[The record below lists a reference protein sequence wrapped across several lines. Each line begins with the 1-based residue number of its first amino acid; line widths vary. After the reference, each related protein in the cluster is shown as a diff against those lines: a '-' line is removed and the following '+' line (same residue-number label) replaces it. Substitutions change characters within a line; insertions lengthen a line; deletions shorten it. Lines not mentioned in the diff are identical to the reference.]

1 MKKLHLLFALLL
13 AWLSVGGVW
22 ADKEIVK
29 ISKIIPIS
37 ESAVI
42 AFQRNKGKFHPLPI
56 SGHVRL
62 YAKGTMTI
70 TPKPGYTFTKIDY
83 AFVINT
89 GSYNYKPTPKLNSK
103 EGSFTTTSTG
113 GTWMGSTTS
122 TVELLVYGSVGNLE
136 ISSVTIT
143 YTHASKQSSSVAF
156 TAPSYS
162 CKQGSDEA
170 TSFKGQTATTTPA
183 GLALTYSSDN
193 ESVASVDGNTGAV
206 TLKGAIGKATIT
218 ASFAG
223 NNTYS
228 SSSASYTITVKPNI
242 TNDGTADKPYTVAD
256 IFALKEAG
264 SLPTTEVY
272 VKGTISKVDK
282 FNSKDGELTYY
293 ISDDGTTAQDLQIY
307 NGLGLNGA
315 KFTGTADL
323 ATDWDVTVKGTLK
336 VLKGSLEIDKAS
348 QITNLKKTTVESPVI
363 SGTTAFL
370 DNTTVTLTT
379 SDKGAK
385 IYYTTDGTEPTDK
398 STEYKAPFTLNA
410 TTTVKAVSYLNGKK
424 SNVAS
429 QTFKKVENND
439 LTSVAQALKAT
450 DNTQVYV
457 KAEVT
462 KTDTYD
468 SSSSTLNYYIADS
481 ENAANSL
488 EVLNGRYLQDADI
501 TNADQIVRGDE
512 VIVKATVETTNKG
525 AKVLKDVHL
534 ISIKEYQDQAKVSS
548 AGWATF
554 VSRRAVDFPKASGL
568 SAYTVKYDAT
578 ANQVTLSPVTAIP
591 GNTAVVVKANAGTYD
606 LQRGETSTTVEN
618 NDLTFSWVDKKVT
631 APFTIYVLAKQG
643 DGCGFYPV
651 KANETLAPFKG
662 YLTINTASSSAA
674 KPFYAIGGNTTTGIN
689 NAMVEAE
696 NKEGVRYNLAGQRVN
711 NNYKGLV
718 IVNGHKVIIK

>member
-1 MKKLHLLFALLL
+1 MKKLHLLFTLLL

-42 AFQRNKGKFHPLPI
+42 AFQKNKGNSYPCPF

-62 YAKGTMTI
+62 YAKGSMTI

-89 GSYNYKPTPKLNSK
+89 GSHNYKPTPKLNSK

-193 ESVASVDGNTGAV
+193 ESVASVDANTGAV

-256 IFALKEAG
+256 VFALKEAG

-323 ATDWDVTVKGTLK
+323 ATDWDVTVKGILK

-379 SDKGAK
+379 SDEGAK

-429 QTFKKVENND
+429 QTFKKVEDND
-439 LTSVAQALKAT
+439 LTSVAQALKET

-457 KAEVT
+457 KANVV
-462 KTDTYD
+462 KTDSYD
-468 SSSSTLNYYIADS
+468 SNRPSLNYYIADT
-481 ENAANSL
+481 ENADTTL
-488 EVLNGRYLQDADI
+488 EVLNGRYLQNADI
-501 TNADQIVRGDE
+501 TRASQIVRGDE
-512 VIVKATVETTNKG
+512 VVVKATVGTNNET
-525 AKVLKDVHL
+525 KVLKNAQL
-534 ISIKEYQDQAKVSS
+534 ISINEYQEQAKVSA

-554 VSRRAVDFPKASGL
+554 VSRRPVDFSKS
-568 SAYTVKYDAT
+568 SDIKAYTVKYDAS
-578 ANQVTLSPVTAIP
+578 ANQVTLTPVNAIP
-591 GNTAVVVKANAGTYD
+591 GNTAVVVKANDGTYN
-606 LQRGETSTTVEN
+606 LERGDESTTVEN
-618 NDLTFSWVDKKVT
+618 NDLKFSNNSKKVT
-631 APFTIYVLAKQG
+631 NAFSVYVLSKQG
-643 DGCGFYPV
+643 NGCGFYPV
-651 KANETLAPFKG
+651 KVNETIAPFKG
-662 YLTINTASSSAA
+662 FLTVNATSTVAA
-674 KPFYAIGGNTTTGIN
+674 KPFYAIGNTTTGISN
-689 NAMVEAE
+689 TVEE
-696 NKEGVRYNLAGQRVN
+696 NKNMEGVHYNLAGQRVD

-718 IVNGHKVIIK
+718 IVNGHKVIRK

>member
-1 MKKLHLLFALLL
+1 MKMKKFLHLFLICVFTLIGLEQANAEDVVYKTLDFAK
-13 AWLSVGGVW
+13 ASESKKVYSYADDWTATDNGDTWLIHTFNNNGSKWKFIRYKAGGVESYPYIVNQQTFP
-22 ADKEIVK
+22 KEVTKIEITIDHANLDIVRNLK
-29 ISKIIPIS
+29 IYVGTDPTMKGNIFSLNENVHRYDFMDAFKTALNNNKSGVVICNIPHLKKDSYYRIHFVIDGDITSNNYIQISKI
-37 ESAVI
+37 V
-42 AFQRNKGKFHPLPI
+42 
-56 SGHVRL
+56 
-62 YAKGTMTI
+62 Y
-70 TPKPGYTFTKIDY
+70 YT
-83 AFVINT
+83 
-89 GSYNYKPTPKLNSK
+89 
-103 EGSFTTTSTG
+103 
-113 GTWMGSTTS
+113 
-122 TVELLVYGSVGNLE
+122 
-136 ISSVTIT
+136 SSV
-143 YTHASKQSSSVAF
+143 QSPDF
-156 TAPSYS
+156 
-162 CKQGSDEA
+162 
-170 TSFKGQTATTTPA
+170 
-183 GLALTYSSDN
+183 
-193 ESVASVDGNTGAV
+193 
-206 TLKGAIGKATIT
+206 
-218 ASFAG
+218 
-223 NNTYS
+223 
-228 SSSASYTITVKPNI
+228 
-242 TNDGTADKPYTVAD
+242 
-256 IFALKEAG
+256 
-264 SLPTTEVY
+264 
-272 VKGTISKVDK
+272 
-282 FNSKDGELTYY
+282 
-293 ISDDGTTAQDLQIY
+293 
-307 NGLGLNGA
+307 
-315 KFTGTADL
+315 
-323 ATDWDVTVKGTLK
+323 
-336 VLKGSLEIDKAS
+336 
-348 QITNLKKTTVESPVI
+348 
-363 SGTTAFL
+363 SGGTAFL
-370 DNTTVTLTT
+370 NNTTVKL
-379 SDKGAK
+379 SSIDKGAK

-429 QTFKKVENND
+429 QTFKKVEDND

-662 YLTINTASSSAA
+662 YLTINTASSAA

>member
-1 MKKLHLLFALLL
+1 MKMKRFLHLFLICFFTLIGLEQTNAEDVMYKTLDFAK
-13 AWLSVGGVW
+13 ASESKKVNSYRYDWTATDNGDTWLIHTFNNHGSKWKYIRYKAEGIESYPYIINQQTFPKEVTKIEITIDYANLDIVRNLKIYVGTDPTMKGNIFSLNENVHRYDFMDAFKTALNNNKSGVVICNIPHLKK
-22 ADKEIVK
+22 DSYYRIHFVIDGDITSNNYIQ
-29 ISKIIPIS
+29 ISKI
-37 ESAVI
+37 V
-42 AFQRNKGKFHPLPI
+42 
-56 SGHVRL
+56 
-62 YAKGTMTI
+62 Y
-70 TPKPGYTFTKIDY
+70 YT
-83 AFVINT
+83 
-89 GSYNYKPTPKLNSK
+89 
-103 EGSFTTTSTG
+103 
-113 GTWMGSTTS
+113 
-122 TVELLVYGSVGNLE
+122 
-136 ISSVTIT
+136 SSV
-143 YTHASKQSSSVAF
+143 QSPDF
-156 TAPSYS
+156 
-162 CKQGSDEA
+162 
-170 TSFKGQTATTTPA
+170 
-183 GLALTYSSDN
+183 
-193 ESVASVDGNTGAV
+193 
-206 TLKGAIGKATIT
+206 
-218 ASFAG
+218 
-223 NNTYS
+223 
-228 SSSASYTITVKPNI
+228 
-242 TNDGTADKPYTVAD
+242 
-256 IFALKEAG
+256 
-264 SLPTTEVY
+264 
-272 VKGTISKVDK
+272 
-282 FNSKDGELTYY
+282 
-293 ISDDGTTAQDLQIY
+293 
-307 NGLGLNGA
+307 
-315 KFTGTADL
+315 
-323 ATDWDVTVKGTLK
+323 
-336 VLKGSLEIDKAS
+336 
-348 QITNLKKTTVESPVI
+348 
-363 SGTTAFL
+363 SGGTAFL
-370 DNTTVTLTT
+370 NNTTVKL
-379 SDKGAK
+379 SSIDKGAK

-429 QTFKKVENND
+429 QTFKKVEDND

-501 TNADQIVRGDE
+501 TNADQIVHGDE
-512 VIVKATVETTNKG
+512 VIVKATVKTTNKG

-554 VSRRAVDFPKASGL
+554 VSRRAVDFSKASGL
-568 SAYTVKYDAT
+568 SAYTVNYDAT

-662 YLTINTASSSAA
+662 YLTINTASSAAA

-689 NAMVEAE
+689 NAVVEAE
-696 NKEGVRYNLAGQRVN
+696 NKESVRYNLAGQRVN

>member
-1 MKKLHLLFALLL
+1 MNRPLHLLLLIYFLTLLGLEKANAGDVVYKTLDFAK
-13 AWLSVGGVW
+13 ASESKKVYSYRYDWTATDNGDTWLIHTFNNHGSKWKYIRYKAEGIESYPYIINQQTFPKEVTKIEITIDYANLDIVRNLKIYVGTDPTMKGISFSLNENVHRYDFMDAFKTALNNNKSGVVICNIPHLKK
-22 ADKEIVK
+22 DSYYRIHFVIDGDITYNNYIQ
-29 ISKIIPIS
+29 ISKI
-37 ESAVI
+37 V
-42 AFQRNKGKFHPLPI
+42 
-56 SGHVRL
+56 
-62 YAKGTMTI
+62 Y
-70 TPKPGYTFTKIDY
+70 YT
-83 AFVINT
+83 
-89 GSYNYKPTPKLNSK
+89 
-103 EGSFTTTSTG
+103 
-113 GTWMGSTTS
+113 
-122 TVELLVYGSVGNLE
+122 
-136 ISSVTIT
+136 SSV
-143 YTHASKQSSSVAF
+143 QSPDF
-156 TAPSYS
+156 
-162 CKQGSDEA
+162 
-170 TSFKGQTATTTPA
+170 
-183 GLALTYSSDN
+183 
-193 ESVASVDGNTGAV
+193 
-206 TLKGAIGKATIT
+206 
-218 ASFAG
+218 
-223 NNTYS
+223 
-228 SSSASYTITVKPNI
+228 
-242 TNDGTADKPYTVAD
+242 
-256 IFALKEAG
+256 
-264 SLPTTEVY
+264 
-272 VKGTISKVDK
+272 
-282 FNSKDGELTYY
+282 
-293 ISDDGTTAQDLQIY
+293 
-307 NGLGLNGA
+307 
-315 KFTGTADL
+315 
-323 ATDWDVTVKGTLK
+323 
-336 VLKGSLEIDKAS
+336 
-348 QITNLKKTTVESPVI
+348 
-363 SGTTAFL
+363 SGGTAFL
-370 DNTTVTLTT
+370 NNTTVTL
-379 SDKGAK
+379 SSIDEGAK

-398 STEYKAPFTLNA
+398 STEYKAPFPLNA

-429 QTFKKVENND
+429 QTFKKVEDND

-512 VIVKATVETTNKG
+512 VIVKATVKTTNKG

-554 VSRRAVDFPKASGL
+554 VSRRAVDFSKASGL

-651 KANETLAPFKG
+651 KANEILAPFKG
-662 YLTINTASSSAA
+662 YLTINAASSAA

-696 NKEGVRYNLAGQRVN
+696 NKESVRYNLAGQRVN

>member
-1 MKKLHLLFALLL
+1 MKKLLHLLFICFLALIGLEKANAENVVYKTL
-13 AWLSVGGVW
+13 DFAKASESKKVYLYAYDWTATDNGDTWLIHTFNNNGSKWNFIRYKAEGVESYPYIVNQQTFPKEVTKIEITVNY
-22 ADKEIVK
+22 ADLDIVK
-29 ISKIIPIS
+29 DLKIYVGTDSTMKGLRFSLNENVHKYYFTEAFKTALNNNNKSGVVTCNLPHPNKNSYYRIHFVIEGNYNHKIEISKI
-37 ESAVI
+37 V
-42 AFQRNKGKFHPLPI
+42 
-56 SGHVRL
+56 
-62 YAKGTMTI
+62 Y
-70 TPKPGYTFTKIDY
+70 YT
-83 AFVINT
+83 
-89 GSYNYKPTPKLNSK
+89 
-103 EGSFTTTSTG
+103 
-113 GTWMGSTTS
+113 
-122 TVELLVYGSVGNLE
+122 
-136 ISSVTIT
+136 SSV
-143 YTHASKQSSSVAF
+143 QSPDFS
-156 TAPSYS
+156 
-162 CKQGSDEA
+162 
-170 TSFKGQTATTTPA
+170 
-183 GLALTYSSDN
+183 
-193 ESVASVDGNTGAV
+193 GA
-206 TLKGAIGKATIT
+206 
-218 ASFAG
+218 
-223 NNTYS
+223 
-228 SSSASYTITVKPNI
+228 
-242 TNDGTADKPYTVAD
+242 
-256 IFALKEAG
+256 
-264 SLPTTEVY
+264 
-272 VKGTISKVDK
+272 
-282 FNSKDGELTYY
+282 
-293 ISDDGTTAQDLQIY
+293 
-307 NGLGLNGA
+307 
-315 KFTGTADL
+315 
-323 ATDWDVTVKGTLK
+323 
-336 VLKGSLEIDKAS
+336 
-348 QITNLKKTTVESPVI
+348 
-363 SGTTAFL
+363 TAFL
-370 DNTTVTLTT
+370 DTTTVKL
-379 SDKGAK
+379 SSLDQGAK
-385 IYYTTDGTEPTDK
+385 IYYTTDGTEPTDQ
-398 STEYKAPFTLNA
+398 STAYTAPFTLDA
-410 TTTVKAVSYLNGKK
+410 SATVKAISYLNGEK

-429 QTFKKVENND
+429 QEFKKVENSEVI
-439 LTSVAQALKAT
+439 SVAQALKTA
-450 DNTQVYV
+450 DNAQVYI
-457 KAEVT
+457 KANVV
-462 KTDTYD
+462 KTDSYD
-468 SSSSTLNYYIADS
+468 SNRPSLNYYIADT

-512 VIVKATVETTNKG
+512 VIVKATVKTTNKG

>member
-1 MKKLHLLFALLL
+1 MKMKKFLHLFLICVFTLIGLEQANAEDVMYKTLDFAK
-13 AWLSVGGVW
+13 ASESKKVNSYRYDWTATDNGDTWLIHTFNNNGSEWKFIRYKAGGVESYPYIINQQTFP
-22 ADKEIVK
+22 KEVTKIEITIDYANLDIVRNLK
-29 ISKIIPIS
+29 IYVGTDPTMKGNIFSLNENVHRYDFMDAFKTALNNNKSGVVICNIPHLKKDSYYRIHFVIDGDITSNNYIQISKI
-37 ESAVI
+37 V
-42 AFQRNKGKFHPLPI
+42 
-56 SGHVRL
+56 
-62 YAKGTMTI
+62 Y
-70 TPKPGYTFTKIDY
+70 YT
-83 AFVINT
+83 
-89 GSYNYKPTPKLNSK
+89 
-103 EGSFTTTSTG
+103 
-113 GTWMGSTTS
+113 
-122 TVELLVYGSVGNLE
+122 
-136 ISSVTIT
+136 SSV
-143 YTHASKQSSSVAF
+143 QSPDF
-156 TAPSYS
+156 
-162 CKQGSDEA
+162 
-170 TSFKGQTATTTPA
+170 
-183 GLALTYSSDN
+183 
-193 ESVASVDGNTGAV
+193 
-206 TLKGAIGKATIT
+206 
-218 ASFAG
+218 
-223 NNTYS
+223 
-228 SSSASYTITVKPNI
+228 
-242 TNDGTADKPYTVAD
+242 
-256 IFALKEAG
+256 
-264 SLPTTEVY
+264 
-272 VKGTISKVDK
+272 
-282 FNSKDGELTYY
+282 
-293 ISDDGTTAQDLQIY
+293 
-307 NGLGLNGA
+307 
-315 KFTGTADL
+315 
-323 ATDWDVTVKGTLK
+323 
-336 VLKGSLEIDKAS
+336 
-348 QITNLKKTTVESPVI
+348 
-363 SGTTAFL
+363 SGGTAFL
-370 DNTTVTLTT
+370 NNTTVKL
-379 SDKGAK
+379 SSIDKGAK

-429 QTFKKVENND
+429 QTFKKVEDND

-512 VIVKATVETTNKG
+512 VIVKATVKTTNKG

-591 GNTAVVVKANAGTYD
+591 GNTAVVVKANAGTYN

-662 YLTINTASSSAA
+662 YLTINTASSAA
-674 KPFYAIGGNTTTGIN
+674 KPFYAIGGNTTAGIN

-696 NKEGVRYNLAGQRVN
+696 DKESVRYNLAGQRVN

>member
-1 MKKLHLLFALLL
+1 MKMKKFLHLFLICVFTLIGLEQANAEDVVYKTLDFAK
-13 AWLSVGGVW
+13 ASESKKVYSYADDWTATDNGDTWLIHTFNNNGSEWKFIRYKAGGVESYPYIVNQQTFP
-22 ADKEIVK
+22 KEVTKIEITIDYANLDIVRNLK
-29 ISKIIPIS
+29 IYVGTDPTMKGNIFSLNENVHRYDFMDAFKTALNNNKSGVVICNIPHLKKDSYYRIHFVIDGDITSNHYIQISKI
-37 ESAVI
+37 V
-42 AFQRNKGKFHPLPI
+42 
-56 SGHVRL
+56 
-62 YAKGTMTI
+62 Y
-70 TPKPGYTFTKIDY
+70 YT
-83 AFVINT
+83 
-89 GSYNYKPTPKLNSK
+89 
-103 EGSFTTTSTG
+103 
-113 GTWMGSTTS
+113 
-122 TVELLVYGSVGNLE
+122 
-136 ISSVTIT
+136 SSV
-143 YTHASKQSSSVAF
+143 QSPDF
-156 TAPSYS
+156 
-162 CKQGSDEA
+162 
-170 TSFKGQTATTTPA
+170 
-183 GLALTYSSDN
+183 
-193 ESVASVDGNTGAV
+193 
-206 TLKGAIGKATIT
+206 
-218 ASFAG
+218 
-223 NNTYS
+223 
-228 SSSASYTITVKPNI
+228 
-242 TNDGTADKPYTVAD
+242 
-256 IFALKEAG
+256 
-264 SLPTTEVY
+264 
-272 VKGTISKVDK
+272 
-282 FNSKDGELTYY
+282 
-293 ISDDGTTAQDLQIY
+293 
-307 NGLGLNGA
+307 
-315 KFTGTADL
+315 
-323 ATDWDVTVKGTLK
+323 
-336 VLKGSLEIDKAS
+336 
-348 QITNLKKTTVESPVI
+348 
-363 SGTTAFL
+363 SGGTAFL
-370 DNTTVTLTT
+370 NNTTVKL
-379 SDKGAK
+379 SSIDKGAK

-429 QTFKKVENND
+429 QTFKKVEDND

>member
-1 MKKLHLLFALLL
+1 MKMKKFLHLFLICVFTLIGLEQANAEDVVYKTLDFAK
-13 AWLSVGGVW
+13 ASESKKIYSYAYDWTATDNGDTWLIHTFNNNGSEWKFIRYKAGGVESYPYIVNQQTFP
-22 ADKEIVK
+22 KEVTKIEITIDYANLDIVRNLK
-29 ISKIIPIS
+29 IYVGTDPTMKGNIFSLNENVHRYDFMDAFKTALNNNKSGVVICNIPHLKKDSYYRIHFVIDGDITSNNYIQISKI
-37 ESAVI
+37 V
-42 AFQRNKGKFHPLPI
+42 
-56 SGHVRL
+56 
-62 YAKGTMTI
+62 Y
-70 TPKPGYTFTKIDY
+70 YT
-83 AFVINT
+83 
-89 GSYNYKPTPKLNSK
+89 
-103 EGSFTTTSTG
+103 
-113 GTWMGSTTS
+113 
-122 TVELLVYGSVGNLE
+122 
-136 ISSVTIT
+136 SSV
-143 YTHASKQSSSVAF
+143 QSPDF
-156 TAPSYS
+156 
-162 CKQGSDEA
+162 
-170 TSFKGQTATTTPA
+170 
-183 GLALTYSSDN
+183 
-193 ESVASVDGNTGAV
+193 
-206 TLKGAIGKATIT
+206 
-218 ASFAG
+218 
-223 NNTYS
+223 
-228 SSSASYTITVKPNI
+228 
-242 TNDGTADKPYTVAD
+242 
-256 IFALKEAG
+256 
-264 SLPTTEVY
+264 
-272 VKGTISKVDK
+272 
-282 FNSKDGELTYY
+282 
-293 ISDDGTTAQDLQIY
+293 
-307 NGLGLNGA
+307 
-315 KFTGTADL
+315 
-323 ATDWDVTVKGTLK
+323 
-336 VLKGSLEIDKAS
+336 
-348 QITNLKKTTVESPVI
+348 
-363 SGTTAFL
+363 SGGTAFL
-370 DNTTVTLTT
+370 NNTTVTLN
-379 SDKGAK
+379 SIDEGAK

-429 QTFKKVENND
+429 QTFKKVEDND

-512 VIVKATVETTNKG
+512 VIVKATVKTTNKG

>member
-1 MKKLHLLFALLL
+1 MKMKKFLHLFLICVFTLIGLEQANAEDVVYKTLDFAK
-13 AWLSVGGVW
+13 ASESKKVNSYRYDWTATDNGDTWLIHTFNNNGSEWKFIRYKAGGVESYPYIVNQQTFP
-22 ADKEIVK
+22 KEVTKIEITIDYANLDIVRNLK
-29 ISKIIPIS
+29 IYVGTDPTMKGNIFSLNENVHRYDFMDAFKTALNNNKSGVVICNIPHLKKDSYYRIHFVIDGDITSNNYIQISKI
-37 ESAVI
+37 V
-42 AFQRNKGKFHPLPI
+42 
-56 SGHVRL
+56 
-62 YAKGTMTI
+62 Y
-70 TPKPGYTFTKIDY
+70 YT
-83 AFVINT
+83 
-89 GSYNYKPTPKLNSK
+89 
-103 EGSFTTTSTG
+103 
-113 GTWMGSTTS
+113 
-122 TVELLVYGSVGNLE
+122 
-136 ISSVTIT
+136 SSV
-143 YTHASKQSSSVAF
+143 QSPDF
-156 TAPSYS
+156 
-162 CKQGSDEA
+162 
-170 TSFKGQTATTTPA
+170 
-183 GLALTYSSDN
+183 
-193 ESVASVDGNTGAV
+193 
-206 TLKGAIGKATIT
+206 
-218 ASFAG
+218 
-223 NNTYS
+223 
-228 SSSASYTITVKPNI
+228 
-242 TNDGTADKPYTVAD
+242 
-256 IFALKEAG
+256 
-264 SLPTTEVY
+264 
-272 VKGTISKVDK
+272 
-282 FNSKDGELTYY
+282 
-293 ISDDGTTAQDLQIY
+293 
-307 NGLGLNGA
+307 
-315 KFTGTADL
+315 
-323 ATDWDVTVKGTLK
+323 
-336 VLKGSLEIDKAS
+336 
-348 QITNLKKTTVESPVI
+348 
-363 SGTTAFL
+363 SGGTAFL
-370 DNTTVTLTT
+370 NNTTVTLN
-379 SDKGAK
+379 SIDEGAK

-429 QTFKKVENND
+429 QTFKKVEDND

-512 VIVKATVETTNKG
+512 VIVKATVKTTNKG

-662 YLTINTASSSAA
+662 YLTINTASSAAA
-674 KPFYAIGGNTTTGIN
+674 KPFYAIGGNTTAGIN

-696 NKEGVRYNLAGQRVN
+696 NKESVRYNLAGQRVN

>member
-1 MKKLHLLFALLL
+1 MKMKKFLHLFLICVFTLIGLEQANAEDVVYKTLDFSEATESKKVYNYYSKWTATENGDTWFIYTFNNYGSQWKYIRYKGTDLE
-13 AWLSVGGVW
+13 SYPYIVNQQTFPKEVTKIEITVNY
-22 ADKEIVK
+22 ADLDIVK
-29 ISKIIPIS
+29 DLKIYVGTDSTMKGLRFSLNENVHKYYFTEAFKTALNNNNKSGVVTCNLPHPNKNSYYRIHFVIEGNYNHKIEISKI
-37 ESAVI
+37 V
-42 AFQRNKGKFHPLPI
+42 
-56 SGHVRL
+56 
-62 YAKGTMTI
+62 Y
-70 TPKPGYTFTKIDY
+70 YT
-83 AFVINT
+83 
-89 GSYNYKPTPKLNSK
+89 
-103 EGSFTTTSTG
+103 
-113 GTWMGSTTS
+113 
-122 TVELLVYGSVGNLE
+122 
-136 ISSVTIT
+136 SSV
-143 YTHASKQSSSVAF
+143 QSPDF
-156 TAPSYS
+156 
-162 CKQGSDEA
+162 
-170 TSFKGQTATTTPA
+170 
-183 GLALTYSSDN
+183 
-193 ESVASVDGNTGAV
+193 
-206 TLKGAIGKATIT
+206 
-218 ASFAG
+218 
-223 NNTYS
+223 
-228 SSSASYTITVKPNI
+228 
-242 TNDGTADKPYTVAD
+242 
-256 IFALKEAG
+256 
-264 SLPTTEVY
+264 
-272 VKGTISKVDK
+272 
-282 FNSKDGELTYY
+282 
-293 ISDDGTTAQDLQIY
+293 
-307 NGLGLNGA
+307 
-315 KFTGTADL
+315 
-323 ATDWDVTVKGTLK
+323 
-336 VLKGSLEIDKAS
+336 
-348 QITNLKKTTVESPVI
+348 
-363 SGTTAFL
+363 SGGTAFL
-370 DNTTVTLTT
+370 NNTTVTLN
-379 SDKGAK
+379 SIDEGAK

-512 VIVKATVETTNKG
+512 VIVKATVKTTNKG